1 MRREACNSLMSI
13 RKGRLALIN
22 ARNIVRMVFC
32 LIFIVGQSAQ
42 ATERFSTNEAKI
54 AVDNQTQA
62 TQKSALKAAFTQVLI
77 KMSGVST
84 VIDNA
89 GVRTALNTPDAYL
102 RSYRFSYENN
112 QAFYI
117 AEFDRKK
124 ITTLLQKEQL
134 PLWGDRRPET
144 LIWLV
149 VEDENEV
156 RTILDESTQNAI
168 TLSLNETARMRGVP
182 ISLPL
187 MDLTDSVAIGI
198 YDVWGRFVD
207 PLSTAS
213 SRYLVDNIIGA
224 RLYRNVLGDLPDIK
238 SGELKT
244 LDAAINEQ
252 PGLNGEV
259 VQGVSAADGDASQLV
274 GMNTD
279 EGQDA
284 LTENAKASATIAP
297 FSVEEFSEYA
307 QRVDAGDYALD
318 WVFIGNG
325 KVSYGSIYDNDPAAL
340 ATKLVDAYG
349 NYLSSLYA
357 VIAGASN
364 AEKVSISI
372 SVSNINSIASY
383 AQATEYL
390 NSLSVVDSA
399 MLTSQTGSVATF
411 DVTLFGTTEDL
422 LNTVRLDKYL
432 KPVTDAYGQV
442 VEQKTFY
449 WNQ

>member
-1 MRREACNSLMSI
+1 MRNGACNRLMSI
-13 RKGRLALIN
+13 RKGRLALMN
-22 ARNIVRMVFC
+22 VRNIVSMAFC
-32 LIFIVGQSAQ
+32 LIAMAGHSVE

-54 AVDNQTQA
+54 PVDDQTQA
-62 TQKSALKAAFTQVLI
+62 TQKRALKAAFTQVLV
-77 KMSGVST
+77 KMSGMST

-89 GVRTALNTPDAYL
+89 GVRSALSTPDAYL

-112 QAFYI
+112 QPFYI

-144 LIWLV
+144 LIWLA

-156 RTILDESTQNAI
+156 RTILDESTQNDI
-168 TLSLNETARMRGVP
+168 MLSLNETARKRGVP
-182 ISLPL
+182 ISIPL
-187 MDLTDSVAIGI
+187 MDLTDSVTISI
-198 YDVWGRFVD
+198 YDVWGRFVE

-224 RLYRNVLGDLPDIK
+224 RLYKNVPGTIPDIE
-238 SGELKT
+238 SGEVT
-244 LDAAINEQ
+244 TVDTAISEQ
-252 PGLNGEV
+252 TEV
-259 VQGVSAADGDASQLV
+259 VNEFAQNTPVGGDVHPLDDMGIDDAQEDNAD
-274 GMNTD
+274 
-279 EGQDA
+279 
-284 LTENAKASATIAP
+284 NAQTPAKVAP
-297 FSVEEFSEYA
+297 FSVEEFSDYA
-307 QRVDAGDYALD
+307 QRAEAGDYALD

-325 KVSYGSIYDNDPAAL
+325 KVSYGSIYDNDPATL
-340 ATKLVDAYG
+340 AKKLVDAYG

-357 VIAGASN
+357 VVAGASN
-364 AEKVSISI
+364 ADKVSISI
-372 SVSNINSIASY
+372 SVSNINSIDSY
-383 AQATEYL
+383 AKATEYL

-399 MLTSQTGSVATF
+399 MLTSQSGSVATF

-422 LNTVRLDKYL
+422 LNTVRLSAHL
-432 KPVTDAYGQV
+432 KPVTDAYGQI

>member
-1 MRREACNSLMSI
+1 M
-13 RKGRLALIN
+13 ALI
-22 ARNIVRMVFC
+22 
-32 LIFIVGQSAQ
+32 GQSAQ
-42 ATERFSTNEAKI
+42 AVERFNTNEAKI

-62 TQKSALKAAFTQVLI
+62 TQKTALKAAFKQVLV
-77 KMSGVST
+77 KMSGLST
-84 VIDNA
+84 VIDNE
-89 GVRTALNTPDAYL
+89 GVRAALRSPDAYL

-112 QAFYI
+112 QPYYI

-124 ITTLLQKEQL
+124 ITALLQKEQL

-144 LIWLV
+144 LIWLAF
-149 VEDENEV
+149 EDENEV
-156 RTILDESTQNAI
+156 RTILDESTQNEI
-168 TLSLNETARMRGVP
+168 MLSLSDTARMRGVP
-182 ISLPL
+182 ISVPL
-187 MDLTDSVAIGI
+187 MDLTDSVAISI
-198 YDVWGRFVD
+198 YDVWGRFVE
-207 PLSTAS
+207 PLSRAS

-224 RLYRNVLGDLPDIK
+224 RLYRNVLGDIPDIE
-238 SGELKT
+238 SGEVT
-244 LDAAINEQ
+244 TVDAAISEQSGLENENIQ
-252 PGLNGEV
+252 DSSV
-259 VQGVSAADGDASQLV
+259 DGGTSQLD
-274 GMNTD
+274 GMATD
-279 EGQDA
+279 AAQGEFNSGKNE
-284 LTENAKASATIAP
+284 TAKIAP
-297 FSVEEFSEYA
+297 FSIEEFSDYA
-307 QRVDAGDYALD
+307 QRAEAGDYALD

-325 KVSYGSIYDNDPAAL
+325 KVSYGSIYDNDPAIL

-357 VIAGASN
+357 VVAGASN

-383 AQATEYL
+383 AKATEYL

-399 MLTSQTGSVATF
+399 MLTSQSGSVATF

-442 VEQKTFY
+442 VDQNTFY